1 LFSAERCSGYAV
13 DHKHD
18 NSQVK
23 SFCERFIAAYE
34 AGVLYCVDEAG
45 FYVGDHPRK
54 VRAKRGKR
62 LAVGTGKSLRKSK
75 FSLGMAIGV
84 NGIAGAQIMTHN
96 YKKPWRRSRRGL
108 LCGHQT
114 LFGFSLK
121 SPLPRGSVILMDNLK
136 AHHSKEVE
144 EVFNQKGYIALFT
157 PPYSPR
163 CNPIEK
169 IFGIFKPMYRSRC
182 IDLTSHKKDD
192 FRDIFIKIIKE
203 HMTISFN
210 STFQNTLHFLNETLN
225 NIAIDP
231 GGGVL
236 QQSCKGLVALPQAHA
251 GREAPPTG
259 RQYLQQLNRPCTTG

>member
-1 LFSAERCSGYAV
+1 LAAEPPGAALRPPDFV
-13 DHKHD
+13 
-18 NSQVK
+18 
-23 SFCERFIAAYE
+23 RFFTKI
-34 AGVLYCVDEAG
+34 
-45 FYVGDHPRK
+45 
-54 VRAKRGKR
+54 
-62 LAVGTGKSLRKSK
+62 
-75 FSLGMAIGV
+75 
-84 NGIAGAQIMTHN
+84 
-96 YKKPWRRSRRGL
+96 
-108 LCGHQT
+108 
-114 LFGFSLK
+114 
-121 SPLPRGSVILMDNLK
+121 PLPRGSVILMDNLK

-231 GGGVL
+231 GGEVL
-236 QQSCKGLVALPQAHA
+236 QQAHA
-251 GREAPPTG
+251 GALTAPPNFRFVVRLYKDDSIVVNIG
-259 RQYLQQLNRPCTTG
+259 AQ